1 MTLLRFF
8 NQHSAFLAALALVA
22 ALEALFGAV
31 SWPLVPATDRL
42 ERRYDGHLR
51 VQRLDV
57 MDVEGTRAR
66 RELGLQLVPAY
77 VLLDAAGEERW
88 RENVPMKP
96 AKLRAVGV

>member
-1 MTLLRFF
+1 M
-8 NQHSAFLAALALVA
+8 A

-57 MDVEGTRAR
+57 MDVEGARAR

-88 RENVPMKP
+88 RENVPLKP
-96 AKLRAVGV
+96 ANLRAAGV

>member
-1 MTLLRFF
+1 M
-8 NQHSAFLAALALVA
+8 A

>member
-1 MTLLRFF
+1 M
-8 NQHSAFLAALALVA
+8 A

-31 SWPLVPATDRL
+31 SWPLVLAANRL
-42 ERRYDGHLR
+42 KRRYDGRFR